1 MTYVWTPGPQ
11 HGGLFKPLDQAEFDA
26 METWAQNHVQAAAG
40 GPVHVDRNLWHPVC
54 VAEIDRL
61 LIERAGCVCGATFI
75 PEDSTPDLRVYRRL
89 GHEEINPLCPIH
101 GSASREPSDDD
112 IYNRVGVEGGI
123 GYGPDDEPGS
133 LGEHDWR
140 L

>member
-11 HGGLFKPLDQAEFDA
+11 YAGLFKPLDQAEFDA
-26 METWAQNHVQAAAG
+26 METWAQNHVQEAAG

-61 LIERAGCVCGATFI
+61 LIERDA
-75 PEDSTPDLRVYRRL
+75 
-89 GHEEINPLCPIH
+89 
-101 GSASREPSDDD
+101 EPTDDA